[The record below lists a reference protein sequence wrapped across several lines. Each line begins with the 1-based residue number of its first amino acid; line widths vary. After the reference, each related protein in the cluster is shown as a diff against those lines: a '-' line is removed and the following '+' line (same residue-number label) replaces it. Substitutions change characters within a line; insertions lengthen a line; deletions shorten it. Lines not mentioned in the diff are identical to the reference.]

1 MVLRAPHLWP
11 FFLSDSISG
20 GWLLSNSIVVVVVV
34 VVVVLLLGAAQV
46 RLSAPHPLPSWASS
60 SSAACHLAPFPPLTM
75 ALSWRTFLEPV
86 VAHAAVVTCQKLIGR
101 FRDTMLRQCA
111 NRVFLTGG
119 SSLIHGP
126 MSRVA
131 SGRSHGTVRV
141 RLNRCCVRAGLWR
154 TEPLRLKAT
163 QSEITAAL
171 QRSDVFSNIRK
182 WSKLQLVAMTGVVA
196 CVVLIVPSADAV
208 DALKTC
214 TCLLKECRIEL
225 AKCIANPSCAANVA
239 CLNTCNNRPDETE
252 CQIKCGDLFE
262 NTVVDEFN
270 DCAVSRKKCVPR
282 KSDVGEF
289 PVPDPSA
296 LVKNFNMADFSG
308 KWYISSGLN
317 PTFDTFD
324 CQLHEFHVEG
334 DKLIGNLTWRIRT
347 PDSGFFTRSATQR
360 FVQDPSQPGILY
372 NHDNEFL
379 HYQDDWYIISSK
391 VENKD
396 DDYIFVYYRGRNDA
410 WDGYG
415 GSVLYTRSKTVP
427 ETIIPELE
435 RAAKSIGR
443 DFSTFI
449 RTDNTCG
456 PEPPLVE
463 RIEKTVEEG
472 EKTIINEVK
481 EIEGEVEELEK
492 EEVSLFQKL
501 GEGLMEV
508 KQDVMNFLQGLSKE
522 EMELLDQLNME
533 ATQVEKVFSRALPLR
548 KLR

>member
-1 MVLRAPHLWP
+1 LIYTCFLPNHL
-11 FFLSDSISG
+11 I
-20 GWLLSNSIVVVVVV
+20 
-34 VVVVLLLGAAQV
+34 
-46 RLSAPHPLPSWASS
+46 
-60 SSAACHLAPFPPLTM
+60 
-75 ALSWRTFLEPV
+75 
-86 VAHAAVVTCQKLIGR
+86 
-101 FRDTMLRQCA
+101 
-111 NRVFLTGG
+111 
-119 SSLIHGP
+119 
-126 MSRVA
+126 
-131 SGRSHGTVRV
+131 
-141 RLNRCCVRAGLWR
+141 
-154 TEPLRLKAT
+154 
-163 QSEITAAL
+163 
-171 QRSDVFSNIRK
+171 FS
-182 WSKLQLVAMTGVVA
+182 
-196 CVVLIVPSADAV
+196 
-208 DALKTC
+208 
-214 TCLLKECRIEL
+214 RIEL

-262 NTVVDEFN
+262 NSVVDEFN
-270 DCAVSRKKCVPR
+270 ECAVSRKKCVPR

-289 PVPDPSA
+289 PVPDPAA
-296 LVKNFNMADFSG
+296 LVKNFNMSDFNG

-334 DKLIGNLTWRIRT
+334 DKLIANITWRIRT
-347 PDSGFFTRSATQR
+347 PDSGFFTRSTVQQ

-396 DDYIFVYYRGRNDA
+396 DDYILVYYRGRNDA

-435 RAAKSIGR
+435 RAAKSVGR

-472 EKTIINEVK
+472 EKTIIREVT
-481 EIEGEVEELEK
+481 EIEGEIEEEVEELEK
-492 EEVSLFQKL
+492 EEATLFQKL
-501 GEGLMEV
+501 AEGLVEV
-508 KQDVMNFLQGLSKE
+508 KQDLMNFLQGLSKE
-522 EMELLDQLNME
+522 EMELLDEMNME
-533 ATQVEKVFSRALPLR
+533 ATEVEKVFSRALPLR